1 MDLVITRDM
10 DPRLQGLSAQLE
22 LQSKL
27 FLNCLDGIS
36 EEDAAV
42 RPGGTT
48 NSMAFLAA
56 HLVDSRHW
64 LARVV
69 GLTIENPFGPR
80 LDGARGIEDLKDCP
94 TLEESRQAWRTL
106 ALPLATQLET
116 LDPATLDQHS
126 QTRFPISDRSNL
138 GTIAFL
144 LHHEAYHIGQLALL
158 RRYVGSPAM
167 SYR

>member
-1 MDLVITRDM
+1 M
-10 DPRLQGLSAQLE
+10 DPRLQGLAAQLE

-36 EEDAAV
+36 DEDATV
-42 RPGGTT
+42 RAGGTT
-48 NSMAFLAA
+48 NSIAFLAA

-64 LARVV
+64 LARVA
-69 GLTIENPFGPR
+69 GLTIQNPFGPR

-94 TLEESRQAWRTL
+94 TVDESRHAWR
-106 ALPLATQLET
+106 ALVQPLAAQLQT
-116 LDPATLDQHS
+116 LDASVLDQHS
-126 QTRFPISDRSNL
+126 PTRFPISDRSIL